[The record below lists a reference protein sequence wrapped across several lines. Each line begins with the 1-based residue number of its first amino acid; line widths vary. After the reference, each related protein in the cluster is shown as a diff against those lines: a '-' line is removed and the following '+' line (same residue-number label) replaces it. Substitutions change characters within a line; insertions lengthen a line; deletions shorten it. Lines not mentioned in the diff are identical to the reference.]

1 MHPVVPSR
9 GLEAGRNPR
18 ALVALVTA
26 LCLVSSSAAA
36 QLRTAEPAATTPAVA
51 TTQSQAKPL
60 PQTRSQAVPAPEKGA
75 SGQPLPRFVSLKSD
89 RVNMRTGPGTEYP
102 MQWVYRRAGLPME
115 VIREFEAWRQVRDSE
130 GATGWVLASLLS
142 SRRTALVEP
151 WLVKAESPE
160 PPLVALKDDDRENA
174 GNVARVEA
182 GVIANLRTCD
192 GRWCTVTIGAF
203 RGFLQQSKLW
213 GVYKGETVR

>member
-1 MHPVVPSR
+1 MHPEVPSK
-9 GLEAGRNPR
+9 GLEAGREPR
-18 ALVALVTA
+18 AFIALAVAFCLAGTA
-26 LCLVSSSAAA
+26 AAA
-36 QLRTAEPAATTPAVA
+36 QMRTAEPIATA
-51 TTQSQAKPL
+51 TKAEPDTQSKTQL
-60 PQTRSQAVPAPEKGA
+60 PSPAPGG

-115 VIREFEAWRQVRDSE
+115 VLREFEAWRQVRDSE

-151 WLVKAESPE
+151 WLVKADTPE
-160 PPLVALKDDDRENA
+160 PPQVPLKDDDRDNA
-174 GNVARVEA
+174 ANVAMVEA
-182 GVIANLRTCD
+182 GVIANVKSCD
-192 GRWCTVTIGAF
+192 GRWCAVTIGAF
-203 RGFLQQSKLW
+203 RGHLQQSRLW